1 MAHVRKAHLA
11 LFAINVAILV
21 VFGWVFW
28 VSRNY
33 EFIMYVAVV
42 GGAIAAAMLTLKR
55 VPYTLDCL
63 IGLTVWAG
71 LHMAGGGVRVSDE
84 VGCLYNLMLWPMS
97 ETLPILRF
105 DQFVHIVGFGAATL
119 LMHCLLAGSLRKPI
133 PGKVA
138 LGIVLVMAG
147 LGVGAFNEI
156 VEFIAT
162 LAMSQTGVGGY
173 TNTALDMCANLIG
186 AILAVVYLGL
196 RGRLTCPEALPSP

>member
-11 LFAINVAILV
+11 LFVINVVMLV

-42 GGAIAAAMLTLKR
+42 GGAIAAVMATLRR
-55 VPYTLDCL
+55 VPYTMDCL
-63 IGLTVWAG
+63 VGLTVWAG
-71 LHMAGGGVRVSDE
+71 MHLAGGGVRVSAE

-97 ETLPILRF
+97 ETLPIFRY
-105 DQFVHIVGFGAATL
+105 DQFVHIWGFGAATL
-119 LMHCLLAGSLRKPI
+119 LMHCLLAGRLSRART
-133 PGKVA
+133 GRA
-138 LGIVLVMAG
+138 GLGIVLVMAG
-147 LGVGAFNEI
+147 LGMGAFNEI

-186 AILAVVYLGL
+186 AVLAVVYLAL
-196 RGRLTCPEALPSP
+196 RGRLSCACGPAAP

>member
-1 MAHVRKAHLA
+1 MAHVTKAHLA
-11 LFAINVAILV
+11 LFIINVVMLV

-42 GGAIAAAMLTLKR
+42 GGAIAAVMATLRR
-55 VPYTLDCL
+55 VPYTMDCL

-71 LHMAGGGVRVSDE
+71 MHLAGGGVRVSSE

-97 ETLPILRF
+97 ETLPILRY
-105 DQFVHIVGFGAATL
+105 DQFVHIWGFGAATL
-119 LMHCLLAGSLRKPI
+119 LMHCLLAGSLRRPI
-133 PGKVA
+133 PGKA
-138 LGIVLVMAG
+138 GLAGVLIMAG

-186 AILAVVYLGL
+186 AVLAVVYLGL
-196 RGRLTCPEALPSP
+196 RGRLA